1 MKLLR
6 RRFLQLAMG
15 AAALPAVPHPA
26 WTQAYPTRVVRW
38 VVPYPPAGPTDIIA
52 RILCPW
58 LSERLGQQFIVENRP
73 GATGNVGTEM
83 VARSL
88 PDGHTLIAVGAPH
101 AINATLFEKLNFD
114 FIRDIAPIIGIMRA
128 PLVMLVNPLVPAR
141 TVPEFIAYAKAN
153 PGRIN
158 MASAGSGSPQHV
170 TGELFKMMTGIN
182 MLHVPYRGSAPALTD
197 LIGGQVQLMFD
208 TTPASIGYIRAGTL
222 RPLAITTSS
231 RSEALPDVPSLGD
244 FIPGFESSSWYGLG
258 APKNTP
264 VDIIEKLNSEISIAL
279 ADPTIKARLYDLGG
293 SVLVGRPSAF
303 RQLIVDETE
312 KWAKVVKFSGAK
324 PD

>member
-1 MKLLR
+1 MTLPR
-6 RRFLQLAMG
+6 RRFLQLAAG
-15 AAALPAVPHPA
+15 GAALPAASRQA

-38 VVPYPPAGPTDIIA
+38 IVPYPPAGPTDIIA

-83 VARSL
+83 VVRSP
-88 PDGHTLIAVGAPH
+88 PDGHTLLAVGAPH

-114 FIRDIAPIIGIMRA
+114 FIRDIAPVAIIMRA

-153 PGRIN
+153 PARVN

-182 MLHVPYRGSAPALTD
+182 TLHVPYRGSAPALTD

-208 TTPASIGYIRAGTL
+208 STPASIGYIRAGTL
-222 RPLAITTSS
+222 RLLAVTTSS

-244 FIPGFESSSWYGLG
+244 FLPGFESSTWYGLG
-258 APKNTP
+258 TPKSTP
-264 VDIIEKLNSEISIAL
+264 VHIIEKLNREIGIAL
-279 ADPTIKARLYDLGG
+279 VDPKIKTRLYDLGG
-293 SVLVGRPSAF
+293 SPLVDSPDNFGKLLA
-303 RQLIVDETE
+303 DETE
-312 KWAKVVKFSGAK
+312 KWGKVVKFSGAR